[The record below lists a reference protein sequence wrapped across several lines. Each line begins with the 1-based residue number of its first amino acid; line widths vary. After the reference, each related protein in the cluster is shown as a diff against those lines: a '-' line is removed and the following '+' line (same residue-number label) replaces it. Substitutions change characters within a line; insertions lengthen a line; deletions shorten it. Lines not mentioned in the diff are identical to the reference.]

1 MKKVL
6 VVFIILFM
14 SCTNSATSELATE
27 EQKNWCFGQQVKFVN
42 SLEIWGGMNGIFY
55 DNIRGATFESKS
67 FTYDYVIRSQAAYD
81 LFKAKYN
88 KPPVSEYYFE
98 QIEIDIS
105 GLTLIGDPAN
115 AENGDELTIDDF
127 SDDGYTI
134 ANFQAESLQL
144 AILDENT
151 EALQYCKIFYEVSIE
166 E

>member
-1 MKKVL
+1 
-6 VVFIILFM
+6 M
-14 SCTNSATSELATE
+14 SCTNSAKSELATE

-42 SLEIWGGMNGIFY
+42 SLEIWGGVNGIFY

-67 FTYDYVIRSQAAYD
+67 FTYDYVVRSQAAYD

-88 KPPVSEYYFE
+88 KAPVSEYYWE
-98 QIEIDIS
+98 QIEIDTS
-105 GLTLIGDPAN
+105 GLILIGD
-115 AENGDELTIDDF
+115 AENGRELTIDDF

-151 EALQYCKIFYEVSIE
+151 EALQYCKIFYEVSKE

>member
-6 VVFIILFM
+6 VIFIILFM
-14 SCTNSATSELATE
+14 SCTNSAKSELATE

-42 SLEIWGGMNGIFY
+42 SLEIWGGVNGIFY

-67 FTYDYVIRSQAAYD
+67 FTYDYVVRSQAAYD

-88 KPPVSEYYFE
+88 KAPVSEYYWE
-98 QIEIDIS
+98 QIEIDTS
-105 GLTLIGDPAN
+105 GLILIGD
-115 AENGDELTIDDF
+115 AENGRELTIDDF

-151 EALQYCKIFYEVSIE
+151 EALQYCKIFYEVSKE

>member
-6 VVFIILFM
+6 VIFIILFM

-42 SLEIWGGMNGIFY
+42 SLEIWGGVNGIFY

-67 FTYDYVIRSQAAYD
+67 FTYDYVVRSQAAYD

-88 KPPVSEYYFE
+88 KAPVSEYYWE
-98 QIEIDIS
+98 QIEIDTS
-105 GLTLIGDPAN
+105 GLILIGD
-115 AENGDELTIDDF
+115 AENGRELTIDDF

-151 EALQYCKIFYEVSIE
+151 EALQYCKIFYEVSKE

>member
-6 VVFIILFM
+6 VIFIILFM
-14 SCTNSATSELATE
+14 SCTNSAKSELATE

-42 SLEIWGGMNGIFY
+42 SLEIWGGVNGIFY

-88 KPPVSEYYFE
+88 KPLVSEYYFE
-98 QIEIDIS
+98 QIEIDTS
-105 GLTLIGDPAN
+105 GLILIGD
-115 AENGDELTIDDF
+115 AENGRELTIDDF

-151 EALQYCKIFYEVSIE
+151 EALQYCKIFYEVSKE